1 MDSLF
6 PIKVSVVYQGH
17 ILRLGLSNFSFCHY
31 FQKDEHRKILKVCL
45 AIFQH

>member
-17 ILRLGLSNFSFCHY
+17 ILRLGLSNFSFYHY